1 MKKIFIDFICANPVQ
16 SASICVKNL
25 LESLF
30 SISKQALRNLTN
42 LFYRMKLFTELYT
55 ELEQTNKTN
64 EKVEALRFYF
74 ERADARDAAWAL
86 YFLSGRKPRQIVP
99 SKKLREWAIEIS
111 EIPEWLYEE
120 SRDTVGDGAET
131 IALLLPYNSS
141 TNDTPLYVLVEKR
154 LLPLRGADE
163 AIQYEEVLSSW
174 QSMDYS
180 QRLVYNK
187 LISGSFRVGVS
198 QLLVIRALSQI
209 NDVPTDIIAQRL
221 MGDWQPTAEFYEKVV
236 SAEMDAD
243 EKPIARPFPFHLAH
257 QIDFPLEKL
266 GEIKDWQA
274 EWKWDG
280 IRVQVIKRENQVFLW
295 SRGED
300 LITGRF
306 PEIAEAAAF
315 LPNGT
320 ILDGEILPWRED
332 SVLPFTELQRRI
344 GRKNVSAKM
353 MAEVPVIVQ
362 VYDVLEFEN
371 EDIRVEEFE
380 KRRKILKKVIKNL
393 ADRAKEIFRI
403 TDSVTAKSWEQLIEK
418 REASRSLKVE
428 GLMLK
433 KLDSPYRVGRH
444 RGDWWKWKI
453 DPFTIDAV
461 LLYAQKGS
469 GKRANLFTDYTFAVW
484 KDSELV
490 PFAKAYSGLTD
501 KEIRR
506 VDKFVRENTKET
518 FGPVRSVAPKLVFEL
533 AFEAIQKSSR
543 HKSGVAVRFPR
554 ILRWRDDKTI
564 EEADSLDAI
573 HRLLE
578 SYEDA
583 GKK

>member
-1 MKKIFIDFICANPVQ
+1 
-16 SASICVKNL
+16 
-25 LESLF
+25 
-30 SISKQALRNLTN
+30 
-42 LFYRMKLFTELYT
+42 MKLFTELYT

-64 EKVEALRFYF
+64 EKVEALKFYF
-74 ERADARDAAWAL
+74 EKADARDAAWAL

-111 EIPEWLYEE
+111 EIPEWLFVE

-131 IALLLPYNSS
+131 IALLLPN
-141 TNDTPLYVLVEKR
+141 NAEIDETPLHLLVENR

-163 AIQYEEVLSSW
+163 TVQFKEVLSSW
-174 QSMDYS
+174 RSMNYS

-187 LISGSFRVGVS
+187 LITGSFRVGVS
-198 QLLVIRALSQI
+198 QLLVTRALSQI
-209 NDVPTDIIAQRL
+209 NEVPTDIIAHRL
-221 MGDWQPTAEFYEKVV
+221 MGDWQPTEEFYEKVV
-236 SAEMDAD
+236 SPEMDAD

-266 GEIKDWQA
+266 GAISEWQA

-280 IRVQVIKRENQVFLW
+280 IRVQIIKREDKVFLW

-300 LITGRF
+300 LITERF
-306 PEIAEAAAF
+306 PEIAEAAAE

-320 ILDGEILPWRED
+320 VLDGEILPWREEN
-332 SVLPFTELQRRI
+332 VLPFTELQRRI
-344 GRKNVSAKM
+344 GRKNISAKM
-353 MAEVPVIVQ
+353 LAEVPVIVQ
-362 VYDVLEFEN
+362 IYDVLEFAG
-371 EDIRVEEFE
+371 EDIRAEEFG
-380 KRRKILKKVIKNL
+380 KRRKILEKVARSFAAETGK
-393 ADRAKEIFRI
+393 IFRL
-403 TDSVTAKSWEQLIEK
+403 TEVVKAESWEDLTVK
-418 REASRSLKVE
+418 REDSRSRKVE

-433 KLDSPYRVGRH
+433 QLNSPYRVGRH

-453 DPFTIDAV
+453 DPLTIDAV
-461 LLYAQKGS
+461 LLYAQKGT

-484 KDSELV
+484 RDGELV

-501 KEIRR
+501 KEIRK

-554 ILRWRDDKTI
+554 ILRWRDDKTV
-564 EEADSLDAI
+564 EEADKLEAI

-578 SYEDA
+578 TYEA
-583 GKK
+583 EGKK